1 VASTSV
7 ASTSGRGWRD
17 RAREDPSL
25 SEILYVLQ
33 RRRLLI
39 VGVVLVLAGIALLFG
54 LFREPVYTAE
64 AKVSVRPQE
73 ELDSEE
79 ARLAFLEE
87 VRGAVV
93 TQEMLSEVRRR
104 AGWEA
109 EPKAFSERLDPRT
122 VVDTDGEPGL
132 QIRFLGDE
140 PGQAAL
146 AANAYAELFVEG
158 VENLGNRPL
167 ADGVPVAEA
176 VVQQKALPGKYSPR
190 PLIYAAIA
198 AGAGLLIGGA
208 AALILEGRASGWR
221 GVRDAELTLRVPV
234 LGTIPDYSS
243 KKTEG

>member
-1 VASTSV
+1 MT
-7 ASTSGRGWRD
+7 STSGWRD
-17 RAREDPSL
+17 EARDAPSL

-33 RRRLLI
+33 RRRLLV

-64 AKVSVRPQE
+64 ARVSIRPQE
-73 ELDSEE
+73 ELEGEE
-79 ARLAFLEE
+79 ARLAFLES

-93 TQEMLSEVRRR
+93 TEEMMREVRRR
-104 AGWEA
+104 TGWEA
-109 EPKAFSERLDPRT
+109 SPEAFSERLDPRT
-122 VVDTDGEPGL
+122 VVNTGGGSGL
-132 QIRFLGDE
+132 QIRFSGNE
-140 PGQAAL
+140 PGQAAR

-158 VENLGNRPL
+158 TRNLDDRPL
-167 ADGVPVAEA
+167 SDGVPVAEA
-176 VVQQKALPGKYSPR
+176 SVEQRALPGGYSPR

-198 AGAGLLIGGA
+198 AGAGLLVGGA

-243 KKTEG
+243 KRAQG

>member
-1 VASTSV
+1 VTY
-7 ASTSGRGWRD
+7 TSGQQN
-17 RAREDPSL
+17 RARYDPSL

-39 VGVVLVLAGIALLFG
+39 VGVMLVLAGIALLFG

-73 ELDSEE
+73 DLDGDE
-79 ARLAFLEE
+79 AKLAFLEE

-93 TQEMLSEVRRR
+93 TQEMLSKVRRR

-109 EPKAFSERLDPRT
+109 SPKAFSERLVPRT
-122 VVDTDGEPGL
+122 VVSADGDPGL

-158 VENLGNRPL
+158 AEDLGDRSP

-176 VVQQKALPGKYSPR
+176 VVEQKALPGDYSPR

-208 AALILEGRASGWR
+208 AALILEARASGWR

-243 KKTEG
+243 KNTGG